1 MFHSNNMIRAETKF
15 RVRYAETDQMGYV
28 YYGRYAEYFEVGR
41 VEAMRLLGFSYKD
54 VEDKGILMP
63 VIELNIQYKRPALYD
78 DEICLVTYL
87 KEMPTGYRIKFDYET
102 RNANGDL
109 LNFGSVSLVFVDK
122 SSNKMVK
129 VPDWFQQGLLPFF
142 KANP

>member
-1 MFHSNNMIRAETKF
+1 MIQAETKF

-63 VIELNIQYKRPALYD
+63 VIELNIVYKKPAFYD
-78 DEICLVTYL
+78 DEITLITKL
-87 KEMPTGYRIKFDYET
+87 QEMPSGYRIKFEYET
-102 RNANGDL
+102 KNAKNEL
-109 LNFGSVSLVFVDK
+109 LNTGTVSLVFIDK
-122 SSNKMVK
+122 KSNKMVK